1 MRCDDIAR
9 FCHSTEHAKPTDGGS
24 AMPESDTREIF
35 KRLGELERKVDVLI
49 SRTPE
54 QLDVRLNDLER
65 SEEDRKWL
73 FRAIVTGMMGMG
85 AAVVHLFFSSKN

>member
-1 MRCDDIAR
+1 
-9 FCHSTEHAKPTDGGS
+9 
-24 AMPESDTREIF
+24 MPESDTREIF